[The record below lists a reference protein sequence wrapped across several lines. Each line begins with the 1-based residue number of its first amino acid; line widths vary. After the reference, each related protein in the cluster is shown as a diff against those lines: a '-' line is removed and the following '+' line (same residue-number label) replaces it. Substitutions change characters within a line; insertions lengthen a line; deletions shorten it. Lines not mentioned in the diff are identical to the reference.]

1 MREAVGL
8 EKGAGVMRDEHDAF
22 WLRYLQAH
30 AAPETRA
37 LHYAGTS
44 LGVAMLI
51 AGVVRKDWRLA
62 VAAPVLGYGL
72 AWTAHVA
79 IEGNRPETFGHPVWS
94 LLSDMRMLGL
104 ALTGRLGTHL
114 ERAGVG
120 R

>member
-1 MREAVGL
+1 MGEAGGL
-8 EKGAGVMRDEHDAF
+8 EKGVGVMRDAYDAF
-22 WLRYLQAH
+22 WLRYLRAH

-44 LGVAMLI
+44 LGLAMLT
-51 AGVVRKDWRLA
+51 AGVLRKDWRL
-62 VAAPVLGYGL
+62 VIAALVLGYGL
-72 AWTAHVA
+72 AWTAHAA

-94 LLSDMRMLGL
+94 LLSDLRMLGL
-104 ALTGRLGTHL
+104 GLNGRLGAHL